1 MASFFALIL
10 FCVLSGYWIYR
21 QQVRMNEL
29 HVDLVLSRSAQIRS
43 DRISLAIHERIGD
56 AQISIQNPVIQEA
69 TRSWRTRGYINDL
82 EKSRIQEDFQTLKSV
97 YGYRAI
103 SILDKNGNTLVSS
116 EASPLPVEAPTMQ
129 VVLNA
134 YRTKAIQI
142 STIRSAS
149 TADQSSRIVDLVAP
163 IINKDENG
171 DIRAVLLLQFAPD
184 RHFYSSLQTASF
196 PDLPNDALL
205 VQIQK
210 GKVISLSDGH
220 LVSSHHFLDVLA
232 ISPEQLYKS
241 AANKNRIFIWRTR
254 DGKEEIAAADAVEG
268 TTWFVLTMIPKE
280 SVDAMAH
287 KTVLTSALISAIM
300 LSILGLG
307 VVFWWKYKKRT
318 LEYAALR
325 AEASRR
331 LLQQQ
336 YDFLSQYAND
346 IIILTDEN
354 FLMIEANAKATEAL
368 DYPRSVLLGEPI
380 MMLSP
385 QSTRDLL
392 SETLAKLRT
401 DHTGIFETLYKRR
414 NGAIFPVEVSARFIE
429 LDEKSYTQ
437 FICRDITERKN
448 AESRIQS
455 LAYFDS
461 VTQLPNRTLLNDR
474 LEHAIHMAAR
484 SDRKVGILFLDL
496 DNFKNINDS
505 LGHQIGDAL
514 LHCVGQC
521 LLKCIREEDTVAR
534 IGGDE
539 FLIMLPNLERGDEA
553 YRVAE
558 KVIASIAEP
567 LAIQGHQIFT
577 TTSVGI
583 SIFPDDSTNSVDLI
597 KYADSALYE
606 AKGRGRNNYQFFT
619 RALNAQIANSAMIE
633 HALRRALENDQLQV
647 WYQPQVD
654 MRDGKIVGVEALLRW
669 RDGGAVQFSPNDFIP
684 VAEERGLIA
693 RLGEWTLR
701 EACKQCRSWQS
712 EGKPSIPV
720 SVNVSQIQLQQKEFK
735 SLIVDILTET
745 DLSPSLLELE
755 ITETSVMKKAQAVAD
770 LAVCLRSSGIR
781 FSIDDFGT
789 GYSSLSYLKHIP
801 IDKIKIDQSF
811 IADMLKDTEDE
822 AITEAIIRLAQSL
835 HLRVVAEGV
844 EQRAQLNRLLSLGC
858 HEVQG
863 FIYSEAVSSEKLI
876 EMLSRENHF
885 AGMTEMETG

>member
-1 MASFFALIL
+1 
-10 FCVLSGYWIYR
+10 
-21 QQVRMNEL
+21 MNEL

>member
-1 MASFFALIL
+1 
-10 FCVLSGYWIYR
+10 
-21 QQVRMNEL
+21 
-29 HVDLVLSRSAQIRS
+29 
-43 DRISLAIHERIGD
+43 
-56 AQISIQNPVIQEA
+56 
-69 TRSWRTRGYINDL
+69 
-82 EKSRIQEDFQTLKSV
+82 
-97 YGYRAI
+97 
-103 SILDKNGNTLVSS
+103 
-116 EASPLPVEAPTMQ
+116 
-129 VVLNA
+129 
-134 YRTKAIQI
+134 
-142 STIRSAS
+142 
-149 TADQSSRIVDLVAP
+149 
-163 IINKDENG
+163 
-171 DIRAVLLLQFAPD
+171 
-184 RHFYSSLQTASF
+184 
-196 PDLPNDALL
+196 
-205 VQIQK
+205 
-210 GKVISLSDGH
+210 
-220 LVSSHHFLDVLA
+220 
-232 ISPEQLYKS
+232 
-241 AANKNRIFIWRTR
+241 
-254 DGKEEIAAADAVEG
+254 
-268 TTWFVLTMIPKE
+268 
-280 SVDAMAH
+280 
-287 KTVLTSALISAIM
+287 
-300 LSILGLG
+300 
-307 VVFWWKYKKRT
+307 
-318 LEYAALR
+318 
-325 AEASRR
+325 
-331 LLQQQ
+331 
-336 YDFLSQYAND
+336 
-346 IIILTDEN
+346 
-354 FLMIEANAKATEAL
+354 
-368 DYPRSVLLGEPI
+368 

-693 RLGEWTLR
+693 RLGEWALR

-745 DLSPSLLELE
+745 DLPPSLLELE